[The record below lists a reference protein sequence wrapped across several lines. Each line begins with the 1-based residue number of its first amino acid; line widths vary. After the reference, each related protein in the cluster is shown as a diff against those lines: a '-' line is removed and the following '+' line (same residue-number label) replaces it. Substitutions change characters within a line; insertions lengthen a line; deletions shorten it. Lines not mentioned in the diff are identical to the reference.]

1 MLPAVTLAA
10 VLTGGSLLLFLIM
23 ATELPETTHNRDTR
37 TPPGASGKPDE
48 EPSTKWMDTYAEPAK
63 IAILTVA
70 VGNQWFF
77 NASIANK
84 RAYADR
90 HGYDVIVIDNLDTD
104 IPPTLAVGDPE
115 PPHPVWAKV
124 SALRRHVR
132 NYDWLWLLDA
142 DAFITNQNVRVEAFV
157 STVTRLHLAREP
169 EPESPRGSWWTEWIS
184 GWLHPKDRRRVPG
197 PAPPTLLPF
206 PAVDH
211 GPRVGP
217 DIIVSMDCSGINAGS
232 VLIRGARQ
240 PNPPTPA
247 TSSLPQKQP
256 LQQQAQTIAPIDAAA
271 SPTPPP
277 EPTPFPVQLADYWHA
292 TEPLPAFHFR
302 KGMMEQASLAALID
316 ANVLDARRRVAAV
329 PLRVLNSY
337 PQAFNYDC
345 SNRDDPYSLRHERGD
360 WVLHFVSDTK
370 LGDGMK
376 GTLRELGLME

>member
-1 MLPAVTLAA
+1 MPLAIVLAA
-10 VLTGGSLLLFLIM
+10 TLTGISLLLFLF
-23 ATELPETTHNRDTR
+23 AAETRDASSNHDTPTNRSSKVDVGEHPTTSTWLHTH
-37 TPPGASGKPDE
+37 
-48 EPSTKWMDTYAEPAK
+48 AEPAK
-63 IAILTVA
+63 VAILTVA

-84 RAYADR
+84 RAFADR
-90 HGYDVIVIDNLDTD
+90 HGYDVIVINNLDTD
-104 IPPTLAVGDPE
+104 IPPALAVGDPE

-142 DAFITNQNVRVEAFV
+142 DAFITNQDVRVEDVVAA
-157 STVTRLHLAREP
+157 VTRLHLARGPDPDEH
-169 EPESPRGSWWTEWIS
+169 RGWWAEWIS
-184 GWLHPKDRRRVPG
+184 SWLHPKDRRRVPG
-197 PAPPTLLPF
+197 PATPTLLPF
-206 PAVDH
+206 PVVDH

-240 PNPPTPA
+240 PGPPAPA
-247 TSSLPQKQP
+247 TSSHPQKQ
-256 LQQQAQTIAPIDAAA
+256 LQQQQAQAIAPIDAAP
-271 SPTPPP
+271 SPTQAP

-292 TEPLPAFHFR
+292 TEPLSAFHFR
-302 KGMMEQASLAALID
+302 KGMMEQASLASLID

>member
-1 MLPAVTLAA
+1 MIPPTYRTSNDEQPATWLDA
-10 VLTGGSLLLFLIM
+10 
-23 ATELPETTHNRDTR
+23 H
-37 TPPGASGKPDE
+37 
-48 EPSTKWMDTYAEPAK
+48 AEPAK
-63 IAILTVA
+63 VAILTVT
-70 VGNQWFF
+70 VGDQWYF

-104 IPPTLAVGDPE
+104 IPPALAVGDPE

-124 SALRRHVR
+124 SALRRHVG

-142 DAFITNQNVRVEAFV
+142 DAFITNQDVRVEDVVAA
-157 STVTRLHLAREP
+157 VTRLHLGREP
-169 EPESPRGSWWTEWIS
+169 EPESPGGSWGMGWLN

-197 PAPPTLLPF
+197 PAPPTVLPF

-217 DIIVSMDCSGINAGS
+217 DIIISMDCSGINAGS

-240 PNPPTPA
+240 PNPPTPPTPA
-247 TSSLPQKQP
+247 PYQQLHSHQPQQHKAHSITP
-256 LQQQAQTIAPIDAAA
+256 VDAAA
-271 SPTPPP
+271 RLPSSSSSLQES
-277 EPTPFPVQLADYWHA
+277 EPTPFPVQLADYWQA

-302 KGMMEQASLAALID
+302 KGMMEQASLASLID
-316 ANVLDARRRVAAV
+316 ANVLDARRRVAVV

-337 PQAFNYDC
+337 PQAFDYDC
-345 SNRDDPYSLRHERGD
+345 SYRDDPYSLRHECGD

-370 LGDGMK
+370 LGDGMREK
-376 GTLRELGLME
+376 LRALGIVE